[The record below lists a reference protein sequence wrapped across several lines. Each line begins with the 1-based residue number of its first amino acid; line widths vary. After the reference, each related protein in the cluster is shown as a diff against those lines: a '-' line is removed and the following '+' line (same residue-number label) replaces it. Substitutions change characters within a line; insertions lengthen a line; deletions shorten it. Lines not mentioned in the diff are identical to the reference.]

1 MQVEQPTFRTRLP
14 IDAYGDMGFR
24 IGGLRLEGSV
34 LLLSES
40 MEPWEVARME
50 DLSIDALKPVLS
62 DPAELEF
69 LILGCGSELV
79 RPQTSVVDHFRS
91 AGLGLEFMDTGAAC
105 RLYNLLVSE
114 GRSFAAAL
122 IAVE

>member
-1 MQVEQPTFRTRLP
+1 MELEQPVFRTRLP

-24 IGGLRLEGSV
+24 IGGLRLEGSL
-34 LLLSES
+34 LLLSQGL
-40 MEPWEVARME
+40 EPWDVSSMADVTIES
-50 DLSIDALKPVLS
+50 LNPVLS
-62 DPAELEF
+62 DCEDLEF
-69 LILGCGSELV
+69 LLLGCGPSMI
-79 RPQTSVVDHFRS
+79 RPQTNLTEHFRE

-114 GRSFAAAL
+114 GRSIAAAL

>member
-1 MQVEQPTFRTRLP
+1 MQAEQPNFRSRLP

-24 IGGLRLEGSV
+24 IGGLRLEGSL

-40 MEPWEVARME
+40 MEPWSVAHMQE
-50 DLSIDALKPVLS
+50 LTIDTLQPVLS
-62 DPAELEF
+62 DPADLEF
-69 LILGCGSELV
+69 LLLGCGPTMV
-79 RPQTSVVDHFRS
+79 RPPTNVLDHFQS
-91 AGLGLEFMDTGAAC
+91 AGLGIEFMDTGAAC

-114 GRSFAAAL
+114 GRSFAAAM